1 MSFPTHYNLMCDVLA
16 AVADTMTG
24 SELGAGAGVGPGADK
39 SQFRISDDLAPG
51 WRHHLARFGH

>member
-1 MSFPTHYNLMCDVLA
+1 MCDVQA

-51 WRHHLARFGH
+51 WRHHLARFGQ